1 MVNDERFSTGNH
13 KPAPSEKMT
22 LGVVESATGGL
33 ISHLITNIPGSSD
46 VYRGSITAYSND
58 IKIGVVN

>member
-1 MVNDERFSTGNH
+1 MTNDLAREIINLLRQ
-13 KPAPSEKMT
+13 KKMT

>member
-1 MVNDERFSTGNH
+1 MTNDLAREIIDLLRQ
-13 KPAPSEKMT
+13 EKMT

-58 IKIGVVN
+58 IKIGVEN